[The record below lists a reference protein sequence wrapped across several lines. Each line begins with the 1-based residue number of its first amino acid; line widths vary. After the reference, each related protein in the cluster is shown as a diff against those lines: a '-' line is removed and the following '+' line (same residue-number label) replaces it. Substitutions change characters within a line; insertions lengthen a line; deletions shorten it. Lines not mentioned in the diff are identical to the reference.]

1 MSDPKS
7 AARAIRLVVFDI
19 DGVFTDGRLF
29 LDSHGIETHKIFHVR
44 DGFGVRQLLE
54 NGVEVAIISGR
65 DSAAVAA
72 RMAALGVQHV
82 FQGCDDKLPVLL
94 KLLAQLDIA
103 PEHTA
108 FVGDDEPD
116 LPPMAAVALAIA
128 VADAHPRVRAAS
140 HWVTGN
146 RGGQGA
152 VREVAEFLLGSR
164 SDD

>member
-7 AARAIRLVVFDI
+7 TARAIRLVVFDI

-94 KLLAQLDIA
+94 KLLAQLNIA
-103 PEHTA
+103 PAHTA

-140 HWVTGN
+140 HWVTGS

-152 VREVAEFLLGSR
+152 VREVAEFLLDSR
-164 SDD
+164 SND